1 MTEPTIHRASFTIEP
16 VPPYDFHLTV
26 DYATHFN
33 GRYLWEFY
41 EDGVYRCVLNLDSN
55 LVVAAVRSKGTVKAP
70 RLDVEIA
77 GPTLGE
83 SLLIAARRKLEW
95 IFQTKVDLAPFYRM
109 ADADP
114 FLKPLAETHRG
125 FHVPQGPSVFEGLV
139 SAILGQQ
146 ISGQVA
152 RTLRTLLMESYGESL
167 TVDGV
172 TYYTFPRPEALVGA
186 GVEGLREKKN
196 SGRKSEYIVG
206 IAEKLTAGEIDL
218 EGLYDKSDDEVIETL
233 TALRGVGIWSA
244 HWLLVRTLGRPDG
257 FPHGDLALQKTLGDV
272 ANGGVRMTGEEA
284 LEYSLRWSPFRT
296 YATAYIFGAIRS
308 GRQSD
313 LPMSTNKHKVV
324 NP

>member
-1 MTEPTIHRASFTIEP
+1 MTEPIIHCASFTIEP
-16 VPPYDFHLTV
+16 VPPYDFHLTA
-26 DYATHFN
+26 DYATHFT

-41 EDGVYRCVLNLDSN
+41 EDGMYRCVLDIDGT
-55 LVVAAVRSKGTVKAP
+55 LVVAAVRSEGTVNSP
-70 RLDVEIA
+70 RLEVELS

-83 SLLIAARRKLEW
+83 TILIEARRKIEW
-95 IFQTKVDLAPFYRM
+95 IFQTNVDLAPFYRM
-109 ADADP
+109 TDADP
-114 FLKPLAETHRG
+114 FLKPLAESHRG

-152 RTLRTLLMESYGESL
+152 RTLRVLLMESYGESI

-172 TYYTFPRPEALVGA
+172 TYYAFPHPEVLAAA
-186 GVEGLREKKN
+186 GVEGLRDKKN
-196 SGRKSEYIVG
+196 SGRKSEYIAG
-206 IAEKLTAGEIDL
+206 IAEKLASGEIDL
-218 EGLYDKSDDEVIETL
+218 EGLYDKTDDEVIETL

-296 YATAYIFGAIRS
+296 YATSYIFGAIRS

-313 LPMSTNKHKVV
+313 LPQQD
-324 NP
+324 

>member
-1 MTEPTIHRASFTIEP
+1 MTEQKLHRASFTIEP
-16 VPPYDFHLTV
+16 VPPYDFHLTA

-41 EDGVYRCVLNLDSN
+41 EDGVYRCVLNLNGS
-55 LVVAAVRSKGTVKAP
+55 LVVAAVRGEGTVDEP
-70 RLDVEIA
+70 RLDVELA
-77 GPTLGE
+77 GPALGE
-83 SLLIAARRKLEW
+83 SLLIDARQKLEW
-95 IFQTKVDLAPFYRM
+95 IFQANVDLAPFYRM
-109 ADADP
+109 ANADL
-114 FLKPLAETHRG
+114 FLKPLAEAHRG
-125 FHVPQGPSVFEGLV
+125 FHVSQGPSVFEGLV

-152 RTLRTLLMESYGESL
+152 RTLRILLMESYGESL

-172 TYYTFPRPEALVGA
+172 TYYTFPTPDALVAA
-186 GVEGLREKKN
+186 GVKGLRDKKN
-196 SGRKSEYIVG
+196 SGRKSEYIVD
-206 IAEKLTAGEIDL
+206 IATKLAAGEVDL
-218 EGLYDKSDDEVIETL
+218 EGLYNKTDDEVIETL
-233 TALRGVGIWSA
+233 TALRGVGVWSA

-272 ANGGVRMTGEEA
+272 ANNRVRMTGEEA

-313 LPMSTNKHKVV
+313 LPVSTNKPAIM